1 MQEKV
6 TLDLDSEAVHAAEA
20 AGLDLSTVLMEALY
34 RKLPKLHAEQ
44 RGELGR
50 RWFEENREA
59 IESINRRVER
69 NGFVFSDG
77 ARTF

>member
-1 MQEKV
+1 MQKV
-6 TLDLDSEAVHAAEA
+6 VLELDSEAVEAAEA
-20 AGLDLSTVLMEALY
+20 AGLNLSTVLLEALY
-34 RKLPKLHAEQ
+34 RKLPNLHAEQ
-44 RGELGR
+44 RQELGR

-59 IESINRRVER
+59 IEAINRRVQE

>member
-1 MQEKV
+1 MQKV
-6 TLDLDSEAVHAAEA
+6 VLELDSEAVQAAEA
-20 AGLDLSTVLMEALY
+20 AGLNLSTVLLEALY
-34 RKLPKLHAEQ
+34 RKLPNLHAEQ
-44 RGELGR
+44 RQELGR

-59 IESINRRVER
+59 IEAINRRVEE